1 MEKWLCRKMS
11 VEIAEGDFSM
21 ADVMIVNYNVLKKY
35 HDQIRSIEWDC
46 LIVDECTMVKSKKSQ
61 RGAEVWGRNKK
72 GNKDYVS
79 KIEARFIVALTGTPI
94 PNRPIELWPIVH
106 GIAPKSFPNW
116 VSFVETFCDGRQTR
130 YGWETNGASNLDV
143 LQAELRASLM
153 VRRLKCDVLKDLP
166 LIRRT
171 IMVIP
176 ADGCRKQIEIEKK
189 IEQDSINNV
198 ERLQVLAEMAKSEGE
213 EEYLKAIDNLKEGNR
228 IAFTSMAKI
237 RHDTAVIKIPYAV
250 DAISDILDSG
260 VDKIAVFAWHHDV
273 VDGIMSGL
281 AEYNPVVLT
290 GKNSIEEKQASVDSF
305 QIDKT
310 VRVFVGS
317 ITAAG
322 SGITLTASSNVA
334 IVEFDWVP
342 ANMSQ
347 VEARCNRIGSTGK
360 STNVYYI
367 ALDGSLDQKLA
378 TTVVDKLNIISAALD
393 GGGKCYDDVIG
404 DINQHDFDVVDSM
417 SNPKEDSLP
426 ATKRVRRDQIEE
438 ISKKIDESDI
448 EIIHTCLLKLKG
460 FDFDHA
466 NIRNGMGFSKVDV
479 VIGHELADKV
489 SLTAKQAAL
498 GFVICKKYRRQCP
511 EILNVSILK
520 EVSV

>member
-1 MEKWLCRKMS
+1 MRKMS
-11 VEIAEGDFSM
+11 VEISDGDFSM

-35 HDQIRSIEWDC
+35 HDQIRSVEWDC
-46 LIVDECTMVKSKKSQ
+46 LIIDECQMVKSKQSD
-61 RGAEVWGRNKK
+61 RGSEVWGRNKK
-72 GNKDYVS
+72 GNKDHVS
-79 KIEARFIVALTGTPI
+79 RIEAKFIVALTGTPI
-94 PNRPIELWPIVH
+94 PNRPIELWPLVH
-106 GIAPKSFPNW
+106 GIAPKAFPNW
-116 VSFVETFCDGRQTR
+116 VSYVETFCDGKQTR
-130 YGWETNGASNLDV
+130 YGWDVKGASNLDR
-143 LQAELRASLM
+143 LQMELRSSCM

-176 ADGCRKQIEIEKK
+176 ADGCRKQIEIEKE
-189 IEQDSINNV
+189 IEKNSIENV
-198 ERLQVLAEMAKSEGE
+198 IRLQILAEMAKSEGE

-228 IAFTSMAKI
+228 IAFTSMAKV
-237 RHDTAVIKIPYAV
+237 RHDTAVLKIPYAV
-250 DAISDILDSG
+250 ESISDMLDSG

-273 VDGIMSGL
+273 IDGLMSGL
-281 AEYNPVVLT
+281 SEYNPVVLT

-305 QIDKT
+305 QRDKS

-322 SGITLTASSNVA
+322 VGITLTAASNVA

-347 VEARCNRIGSTGK
+347 VEARCNRIGATGN

-393 GGGKCYDDVIG
+393 GGGKCVDDVIA

-417 SNPKEDSLP
+417 SNPKDDSNVP
-426 ATKRVRRDQIEE
+426 ATKRVRKDQIEE
-438 ISKKIDESDI
+438 ISKKIDENDI
-448 EIIHTCLLKLKG
+448 GIIHDCLLKLKG

-520 EVSV
+520 EVSG